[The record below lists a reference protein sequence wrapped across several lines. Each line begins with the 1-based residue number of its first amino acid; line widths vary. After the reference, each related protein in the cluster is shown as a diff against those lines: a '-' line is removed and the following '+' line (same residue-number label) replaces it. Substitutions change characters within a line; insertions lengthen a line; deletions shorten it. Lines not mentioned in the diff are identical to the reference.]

1 MAKDLELEKNS
12 PEASS
17 GIAGDEDSA
26 KESKAN
32 KKKSKDAKSK
42 DTKDAKG
49 GKGAKSAKKPKK
61 GIVKYFKDAR
71 SEFKKVV
78 WPTPKET
85 TKNTV
90 VVIVTCV
97 IATLVVFGLDSL
109 FGFLNSLLFH

>member
-12 PEASS
+12 PEAS
-17 GIAGDEDSA
+17 EDGA

-32 KKKSKDAKSK
+32 KKKSKDVKSK

-49 GKGAKSAKKPKK
+49 SKGAKSAKKPKR

-85 TKNTV
+85 TRNTV
-90 VVIVTCV
+90 VVIVTCL

-109 FGFLNSLLFH
+109 FGFLNSMLFH

>member
-12 PEASS
+12 PEAS
-17 GIAGDEDSA
+17 EDGA

-32 KKKSKDAKSK
+32 KKKSKDVKSK
-42 DTKDAKG
+42 DSKDAKG
-49 GKGAKSAKKPKK
+49 KSAKSAKKPKK

-85 TKNTV
+85 TRNTA
-90 VVIVTCV
+90 VVIITC
-97 IATLVVFGLDSL
+97 ALAALVVFGLDSL
-109 FGFLNSLLFH
+109 FGFLNGLLFH

>member
-12 PEASS
+12 PEAS
-17 GIAGDEDSA
+17 EDDA

-32 KKKSKDAKSK
+32 KKKSKD
-42 DTKDAKG
+42 TKDAK

-78 WPTPKET
+78 WPTPRET
-85 TKNTV
+85 TRNTV
-90 VVIVTCV
+90 VVIITCLL
-97 IATLVVFGLDSL
+97 AALVVFGLDSL
-109 FGFLNSLLFH
+109 FGFLNGLLFH